1 MWDYLYP
8 SEMHGFTLGRLRA
21 KKNIN
26 CFLCLGK
33 DLNHPFWLQCRMK
46 DSHVCLDHC
55 LGPGVFKAIFRN
67 STLGIRLIRYSAVV
81 FILTILH
88 STMKFS
94 QNWGVSDVQ
103 EGWCFFLIGPLA
115 ADCWDCRFGDGWT
128 ETIAAAAAA
137 AAHAHAWTVAISTA
151 GLEHS
156 YNRGTKDA
164 CYVSFCFR

>member
-8 SEMHGFTLGRLRA
+8 SETQGFTLGMLRA
-21 KKNIN
+21 KKKTIN
-26 CFLCLGK
+26 CFHCLGK
-33 DLNHPFWLQCRMK
+33 ALNHPFWLQCRMK

-67 STLGIRLIRYSAVV
+67 STLGIRFIRYSAVV

-94 QNWGVSDVQ
+94 QNWGVSNVQ
-103 EGWCFFLIGPLA
+103 EGWCFFLIVPHA
-115 ADCWDCRFGDGWT
+115 AGFGDCGFGDGWT
-128 ETIAAAAAA
+128 WMKGAGAAA
-137 AAHAHAWTVAISTA
+137 AWTVAISTA

-156 YNRGTKDA
+156 YNRGMKDA
-164 CYVSFCFR
+164 CCVSFCFR